1 MFDHQGGLGGSQLG
15 LESLMAEIH
24 ERRLRLIMRI
34 SFFIR
39 DIYLITM
46 IILTSNLI
54 VGVHHPH
61 WFCHQREECDRLTG
75 MLELQK
81 QHFKQ
86 VLCCLELHWC
96 FEFPSLFKSWKWCLK
111 KVLLQELE
119 YLGGQLREESIRCD
133 RLEEQM
139 NDLTELHQVI
149 STLGD
154 DDDGGVFVQSILW
167 WGYCFCCLFC
177 RS

>member
-1 MFDHQGGLGGSQLG
+1 MFDNQGGLGGSQLG

-46 IILTSNLI
+46 IIPTSYLI
-54 VGVHHPH
+54 AAVVHPH

-81 QHFKQ
+81 QHFKE
-86 VLCCLELHWC
+86 VLCFIEIPRTDVSSFILYSKTDNDVWRKFSCRNSNTSVGSCERRAYAAIGWRSRWTTSLNYIRFYHTWWYWWQRC
-96 FEFPSLFKSWKWCLK
+96 F
-111 KVLLQELE
+111 
-119 YLGGQLREESIRCD
+119 
-133 RLEEQM
+133 
-139 NDLTELHQVI
+139 
-149 STLGD
+149 
-154 DDDGGVFVQSILW
+154 
-167 WGYCFCCLFC
+167 
-177 RS
+177 

>member
-34 SFFIR
+34 SLFIR

-61 WFCHQREECDRLTG
+61 
-75 MLELQK
+75 
-81 QHFKQ
+81 
-86 VLCCLELHWC
+86 
-96 FEFPSLFKSWKWCLK
+96 
-111 KVLLQELE
+111 
-119 YLGGQLREESIRCD
+119 
-133 RLEEQM
+133 
-139 NDLTELHQVI
+139 
-149 STLGD
+149 
-154 DDDGGVFVQSILW
+154 
-167 WGYCFCCLFC
+167 
-177 RS
+177 